1 MRHVIFILLS
11 VVIVAFAFHFAKPL
25 PDLPQKEEFLPKAN
39 YAKAIAV
46 GHNVTAAGLFWISG
60 IIDLGD
66 SYLSGQSYSWLSHVG
81 NLSTELDSLFYTPYS
96 VVGSVT
102 NTDAEDTTDFT
113 VMRRAIRVYPEDWRL
128 AIYFALRLA
137 NGPTHNYAE
146 AADVMR
152 RFSTNP
158 DTTIPPH
165 IKTIYRNFELN
176 AMQTEMAVEVLVNDA
191 MNPQNKGLLGS
202 LYPKTM
208 RVLHRTWKD
217 SVEVTEIKSILE
229 KLTEHAI
236 DPNYAYRKLLSLKKE
251 K

>member
-1 MRHVIFILLS
+1 MRHVVFILLS
-11 VVIVAFAFHFAKPL
+11 VAIIAFAFHFAKPL
-25 PDLPQKEEFLPKAN
+25 PNLPQKEEFLPKAN

-113 VMRRAIRVYPEDWRL
+113 VMRRAIRVYPDDWRL

-146 AADVMR
+146 AAEVMR

-217 SVEVTEIKSILE
+217 SVEVNEIKSILE

-236 DPNYAYRKLLSLKKE
+236 DPGYAYRKLLSLKKE
-251 K
+251 G

>member
-1 MRHVIFILLS
+1 MRHVILILLS
-11 VVIVAFAFHFAKPL
+11 VAIVVLGFRFAKPL
-25 PDLPQKEEFLPKAN
+25 PNLPQEEEFLPKAN

-46 GHNVTAAGLFWISG
+46 GHNVTAAGLFWING

-96 VVGSVT
+96 VIGSVT
-102 NTDAEDTTDFT
+102 NTDAEDTTDFI
-113 VMRRAIRVYPEDWRL
+113 VMRRAIQVYPDDWKL
-128 AIYFALRLA
+128 AIYLALRLA

-146 AADVMR
+146 AAEVMR

-158 DTTIPPH
+158 DTAIPPH
-165 IKTIYRNFELN
+165 IKTIYHNFELN

-191 MNPQNKGLLGS
+191 LNPQNKGLLGS

-208 RVLHRTWKD
+208 RVLHRTKKD
-217 SVEVTEIKSILE
+217 SVEVEEIKSILE

-236 DPNYAYRKLLSLKKE
+236 DPSIAYRKLLSLKKE
-251 K
+251 D

>member
-11 VVIVAFAFHFAKPL
+11 VAIVAFAFHFAKPL
-25 PDLPQKEEFLPKAN
+25 SDLPQKEEFLPKAN

-217 SVEVTEIKSILE
+217 SVEVAEIKSILE

-236 DPNYAYRKLLSLKKE
+236 DPNYAYHKLLSLKKE
-251 K
+251 E

>member
-1 MRHVIFILLS
+1 MRHVVFILLS
-11 VVIVAFAFHFAKPL
+11 VAIIAFAFHFAKPL
-25 PDLPQKEEFLPKAN
+25 PNLPQKEEFLPKAN

-113 VMRRAIRVYPEDWRL
+113 VMRRAIRVYPDDWRL

-146 AADVMR
+146 AAEVMR

-217 SVEVTEIKSILE
+217 SVEVNEIKSILE

-236 DPNYAYRKLLSLKKE
+236 DPGYAYRKLLSLKKE
-251 K
+251 D

>member
-11 VVIVAFAFHFAKPL
+11 VVIIAFAFHFAKPL
-25 PDLPQKEEFLPKAN
+25 PSLPQKEEFLPKAN

-113 VMRRAIRVYPEDWRL
+113 VMRRAIRVYPDDWRL

-146 AADVMR
+146 AAEVMR

-217 SVEVTEIKSILE
+217 SVEVKEIKSILE

-236 DPNYAYRKLLSLKKE
+236 DPGYAYRKLLSLKKE
-251 K
+251 D